1 MTDRFPP
8 RIVFTLALVLAGFAG
23 LTSCNARDVEEAATS
38 STSQPVSASTA
49 PVDENPDL
57 PTDYEPV
64 RYFNDEAMFSLE
76 PPMNWE
82 VDEPGDGF
90 ALSSMVDPVDGAR
103 ILVTIPGPSIDP
115 ANALDEIL
123 AVWLG
128 EDAIGETTFEDS
140 FETDAGPSGGFR
152 AGRLRPGSESGIE
165 GWAVARVET
174 SAAAYMFLSTYP
186 EEDSVSFLAAFLS
199 TLKSFRL
206 EPGMPR
212 DFPRENALVLAG
224 SEPLTLD
231 PALTHF
237 GGSGMIGDIFS
248 GLVVLDPQMK
258 VKPAL
263 AQGWDVNEDGTVYT
277 FHLNPRARFH
287 NGRPVTAD
295 DVLFSWERAARPET
309 NSETV
314 SLYMGDIVGLLDFH
328 AGEADSIEGV
338 RVIDA
343 HTLEVRVDGP
353 KPYFLA
359 KLTYPVSWVVDRY
372 QVGFP
377 NWANHPNGTGPFRH
391 VQHLEETFFLLER
404 NPFYSA
410 EAPHLDFVAYLI
422 YAGYTQSLY
431 QTGEVDFT
439 GLTRDQLE
447 RAEDPRDGFYGTV
460 ISETGL
466 CTSYVT
472 FNTSLPPFD
481 DPLVRKAFVLAVDR
495 ERYVEA
501 LTNGEAVVGR
511 GLLPPGMPGVSE
523 DVRPPIYDPELARDY
538 LAESDYYAPGTEPPE
553 IIWTLGSSSGY
564 YSSAAAFLVDTWKD
578 VLDVDIQVEGID
590 WLSYYDQ
597 VDAGNYGHLLLEG
610 WCADYPDPENFLDV
624 LFHSA
629 SSQNHAYYND
639 PEYDGL
645 IEAART
651 AQNPEL
657 RLELYRQSEQYLL
670 DAAPI
675 LVLSHSSPSYG
686 VWKAYVFGYV
696 PSPIDVPQNY
706 MIWIER

>member
-1 MTDRFPP
+1 MTDRFQLRKFIPL
-8 RIVFTLALVLAGFAG
+8 TLVLAGLIG
-23 LTSCNARDVEEAATS
+23 LASCNARDGEEAATS
-38 STSQPVSASTA
+38 SASQAVSVSTM
-49 PVDENPDL
+49 PESETPDSSL
-57 PTDYEPV
+57 DYEPV
-64 RYFNDEAMFSLE
+64 RYFNDDAMFSLE

-90 ALSSMVDPVDGAR
+90 ALSAMVDPVAGTQ
-103 ILVTIPGPSIDP
+103 ILVTTSEISVDP
-115 ANALDEIL
+115 AHTMNEVL
-123 AVWLG
+123 AIWLG
-128 EDAIGETTFEDS
+128 EEAIGETTFEDNI
-140 FETDAGPSGGFR
+140 ETDAGLPGEYQT
-152 AGRLRPGSESGIE
+152 GRLQKGSESGMD
-165 GWAVARVET
+165 GWAVAGVQT
-174 SAAAYMFLSTYP
+174 NTFLYMFLSTYP
-186 EEDSVSFLAAFLS
+186 EDNSDPFLEIFRA
-199 TLKSFRL
+199 TVKSFRL
-206 EPGMPR
+206 EPSMPR
-212 DFPRENALVLAG
+212 DFSRENALVLAG

-237 GGSGMIGDIFS
+237 GSSGMIGDLFS
-248 GLVVLDPQMK
+248 GLVVFDPQMN

-277 FHLNPRARFH
+277 FHLNPLARFH

-314 SLYMGDIVGLLDFH
+314 SVYMGDIVGLLNFH
-328 AGEADSIEGV
+328 AGDADSIEGV
-338 RVIDA
+338 RVIDR
-343 HTLEVRVDGP
+343 HTLEVRIDGS

-359 KLTYPVSWVVDRY
+359 KLTYPVSWVVDRD

-377 NWANHPNGTGPFRH
+377 NWADHPNGTGPFRH

-404 NPFYSA
+404 NPFYYG
-410 EAPHLDFVAYLI
+410 EAPHLDFVAYQI

-431 QTGEVDFT
+431 QTGDVDFT

-447 RAEDPRDGFYGTV
+447 RAEDPRDGLYGTV
-460 ISETGL
+460 VSETGL

-472 FNTSLPPFD
+472 FNTTSPPFD
-481 DPLVRKAFVLAVDR
+481 DPLVRKAFVYAVDR

-523 DVRPPIYDPELARDY
+523 DVQPPVYDPDLARDY
-538 LAESDYYAPGTEPPE
+538 LSRSDYYAPGKVPPE
-553 IIWTLGSSSGY
+553 IVWTLGSSSGY

-578 VLDVDIQVEGID
+578 VLGVDIQVEGID

-629 SSQNHAYYND
+629 SPQNHAYYND
-639 PEYDGL
+639 PEYDDL

-651 AQNPEL
+651 EKSL
-657 RLELYRQSEQYLL
+657 EHRLELYRQAEQYLL
-670 DAAPI
+670 DAAPV
-675 LVLSHSSPSYG
+675 LVLSHSSPYYG
-686 VWKAYVFGYV
+686 VWKPYVFGYV
-696 PSPIDVPQNY
+696 PTPIDVPQNH